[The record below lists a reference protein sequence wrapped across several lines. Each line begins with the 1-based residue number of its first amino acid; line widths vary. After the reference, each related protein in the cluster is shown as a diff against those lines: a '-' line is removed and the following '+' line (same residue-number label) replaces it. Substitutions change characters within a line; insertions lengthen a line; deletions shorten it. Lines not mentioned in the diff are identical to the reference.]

1 MDAKDIYYFYKI
13 SRPNNLAISFL
24 SFCLAAFLANNHSFV
39 FLTHPIFWAVGIAIV
54 WIAAGGYW
62 INDVYDFK
70 IDKINKPERTVINAF
85 LSVKKV
91 LSVYWFMHILLFLA
105 VVLITK
111 KLTILLIG
119 ASILLFLY
127 AAWLKRTS
135 LVGNMLVAF
144 MTALVLMMAG
154 FIYTF
159 NVPLIWAAIFAF
171 EINLVREIVKD
182 IEDIEGDLRFELK
195 TLPIQAGVQ
204 TARLIVF
211 IIYILF
217 IISTWLPFILQWI
230 ERKDVSYSYLICSFL
245 LVQIPSIF
253 LLRHLSRCKD
263 SKDYAQHSQYVKYLM
278 LAGMITLLAM

>member
-1 MDAKDIYYFYKI
+1 M
-13 SRPNNLAISFL
+13 

-39 FLTHPIFWAVGIAIV
+39 FFTHPIFWAVGIAIV

-70 IDKINKPERTVINAF
+70 IDKINKPERTIINAF

-105 VVLITK
+105 VVLVTK
-111 KLTILLIG
+111 KLTIILIG

-159 NVPLIWAAIFAF
+159 NLPLIWAAIFAF

-182 IEDIEGDLRFELK
+182 IEDIEGDLRFQLK

-217 IISTWLPFILQWI
+217 VLSTWLPLILQWI
-230 ERKDVSYSYLICSFL
+230 EHKETSYYYLLCSLF

-253 LLRHLSRCKD
+253 LLRHLSTCKN
-263 SKDYAQHSQYVKYLM
+263 SADYAQHSQYVKYLM
-278 LAGMITLLAM
+278 LAGMITLLAI